1 MKDNCSGVRGEKS
14 LERKFLYLSEF
25 NVGDTFTTLSRTVT
39 ETDVV
44 LFAGITGDNN
54 PIHTDKVYAESLPF
68 QSRIAHGLLGA
79 GIATGL
85 WGRMGLVDGSAI
97 AALSTE
103 WRFVGAIKLGDTIHC
118 EVKVADIKRSKSKPD
133 RGIMNIEYTI
143 LNQDNQVCQK
153 GSMATMLY
161 WEEPKK

>member
-1 MKDNCSGVRGEKS
+1 MKRS
-14 LERKFLYLSEF
+14 FLYLSEF
-25 NVGDTFTTLSRTVT
+25 HVGDKFTTLSRTVT
-39 ETDVV
+39 ETYVV

-54 PIHTDKVYAESLPF
+54 PIHTDQTYAEKLPF
-68 QSRIAHGLLGA
+68 KSRIAHGLLGA

-103 WRFVGAIKLGDTIHC
+103 WKFVGGDTIRC
-118 EVKVADIKRSKSKPD
+118 EIEVLEVKRSKSKPD
-133 RGIMNIEYTI
+133 RGVLNIQYSI
-143 LNQDNQVCQK
+143 INQEGTVCQI

-161 WEEPKK
+161 WEAPEGEE

>member
-1 MKDNCSGVRGEKS
+1 MDRTYK
-14 LERKFLYLSEF
+14 YLSEF
-25 NVGDTFTTLSRTVT
+25 AVGETFTTLSRTVT

-44 LFAGITGDNN
+44 LFAGITGDMN

-68 QSRIAHGLLGA
+68 KSRIAHGLLGA

-103 WRFVGAIKLGDTIHC
+103 WKFVGAIKLGDTVHC
-118 EVKVADIKRSKSKPD
+118 EIEVLEAKRSNSKPD
-133 RGIMNIEYTI
+133 RGVLNIGYKI
-143 LNQDNQVCQK
+143 INQDGQLCQT

-161 WEEPKK
+161 WEEPQA